1 MGTFLKKKSEK
12 FNLMPDVISTEVND
26 QLTYVRKRIIF
37 NNRLLLFTFTFY
49 SLKIR
54 LQRTSLQL
62 YKVKQQN
69 YLH

>member
-1 MGTFLKKKSEK
+1 MGILKKKSEK
-12 FNLMPDVISTEVND
+12 LNLMPDVISTEVND

-54 LQRTSLQL
+54 LQRPSLQL